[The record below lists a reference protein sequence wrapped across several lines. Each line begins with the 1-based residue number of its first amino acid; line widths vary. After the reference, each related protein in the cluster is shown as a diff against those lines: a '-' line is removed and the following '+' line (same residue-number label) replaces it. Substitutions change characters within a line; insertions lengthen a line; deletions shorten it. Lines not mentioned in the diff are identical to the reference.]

1 MIKVRVMKTAFGF
14 LFCCALIPAAPDVAA
29 AYTCRLSPS
38 GDSIIVKT
46 GNTGIA
52 DLSCTVTCR
61 FSTPQGPF
69 AVTCTQTIPAGTP
82 DWYVCVRPTRGKSV
96 GALEGGEEKCAKPAA
111 AR

>member
-14 LFCCALIPAAPDVAA
+14 LLCCTLIPVVPHRAE

-38 GDSIIVKT
+38 GDSVIVKT
-46 GNTGIA
+46 GNTGIT

-61 FSTPQGPF
+61 FTTPQGPF

-82 DWYVCVRPTRGKSV
+82 DWYVCVRPTAGKSV
-96 GALEGGEEKCAKPAA
+96 GVLEGGEEKCGKPS
-111 AR
+111 ARR

>member
-1 MIKVRVMKTAFGF
+1 MKNLTGF
-14 LFCCALIPAAPDVAA
+14 VLACAVVAAAPYPAS

-61 FSTPQGPF
+61 FTTPQGPL

-82 DWYVCVRPTRGKSV
+82 DWYVCVRPTGGKSV